1 MKRISFSD
9 IISIL
14 LLLLFVYTA
23 TSKFLDYDKFVFQM
37 RLAPLPFMHWA
48 APILG
53 WLMPSIEMLLV
64 IMLAIGIIESKY
76 QTVGIYASLILLLSF
91 EIYISGML
99 LSGMRLP
106 CTCGGIISKM
116 SWKQHLVFNGIFII
130 FSAIAIANTK
140 KVKNKPNLTI
150 SQSI

>member
-14 LLLLFVYTA
+14 LLLLFIYTA

-37 RLAPLPFMHWA
+37 RLAPLTFMHWA

-53 WLMPSIEMLLV
+53 WLMPSVEMLLV

-99 LSGMRLP
+99 LSGIRLP

>member
-1 MKRISFSD
+1 
-9 IISIL
+9 
-14 LLLLFVYTA
+14 
-23 TSKFLDYDKFVFQM
+23 
-37 RLAPLPFMHWA
+37 MHWA

-53 WLMPSIEMLLV
+53 WLMPSVEMLLV